1 MNIDIRDPGFKKI
14 SGILSSAG
22 EESRLVGGCVRD
34 TLIGADPKDMDMAT
48 TALPDDVQRLCVQAG
63 LRVVP
68 TGLQHG
74 TVTVVH
80 EGVPYEVT
88 TLRDDV
94 ETDGR
99 HARVQFVRDWKI
111 DAARR
116 DFTINAMSLDDK
128 GELHDYF
135 GGYDDLMAGRVR
147 FVGTATG
154 RIQEDYLRILRY
166 FRFRARFGA
175 DVDGPTFTA
184 VERNAE
190 GLKRISVERIWSEV
204 KKIIVHPE
212 GYGQLLLMGE
222 LGVLECIGFHED
234 ERYLSGL
241 RKIVPHTDKPGVALG
256 SIVSSTAVIRHLAE
270 NWKISNDELEDAL
283 ATRRTIDD
291 FEDFS
296 SDYWVTKVVSGEED
310 GERIAPAL
318 RATGRGWI
326 ADKLEAGP
334 PEFPVMGR
342 DLIDLGM
349 RPGPKLGQALATM
362 KDRWIDSGFSLTK
375 VDLLDGFADE
385 LDSGPKPWR

>member
-1 MNIDIRDPGFKKI
+1 MKLHIDDAGFKKI
-14 SGILSSAG
+14 SAILAAAG

-34 TLIGADPKDMDMAT
+34 TLIGADPKDLDMAT
-48 TALPDDVQRLCVQAG
+48 TALPDDVQRLCEEAG
-63 LRVVP
+63 MRVVP

-80 EGVPYEVT
+80 DGVPYEVT

-116 DFTINAMSLDDK
+116 DFTINAMSIDAK

-147 FVGTATG
+147 FVGTAAG
-154 RIQEDYLRILRY
+154 RIQEDYLRIMRY

-175 DVDGPTFTA
+175 DVDGPTFAA
-184 VERNAE
+184 VERNSE
-190 GLKRISVERIWSEV
+190 GLKRISVERVWSEF

-222 LGVLECIGFHED
+222 LGVLECIGFFEE

-241 RKIVPHTDKPGVALG
+241 RKVVPHTDRPGVALG
-256 SIVSSTAVIRHLAE
+256 SMMGDQTSIRHLAE
-270 NWKISNDELEDAL
+270 KWKISNDDLEDAL

-291 FEDFS
+291 YEDFS
-296 SDYWVTKVVSGEED
+296 ADYWIAKVVSGEED
-310 GERIAPAL
+310 VERISPAL

-334 PEFPVMGR
+334 PEFPLMGR
-342 DLIDLGM
+342 DLIALGM
-349 RPGPKLGQALATM
+349 RPGPHLGQALEALRG
-362 KDRWIDSGFSLTK
+362 RWVESGFVLTR
-375 VDLLDGFADE
+375 DE
-385 LDSGPKPWR
+385 LLEGFSPEDATGPRWR

>member
-1 MNIDIRDPGFKKI
+1 MKLHIDDIGFKKI
-14 SGILSSAG
+14 ASILLAAG

-34 TLIGADPKDMDMAT
+34 MLIGADAKDMDMAT
-48 TALPDDVQRLCVQAG
+48 TALPEDVQRLCAQAG

-80 EGVPYEVT
+80 DGIPYEVT

-99 HARVQFVRDWKI
+99 HARVQFVKDWKI

-116 DFTINAMSLDDK
+116 DFTINAMSIDAE

-135 GGYDDLMAGRVR
+135 GGYDDLISGRVR
-147 FVGTATG
+147 FVGDATA

-166 FRFRARFGA
+166 FRFRARFGG
-175 DVDGPTFTA
+175 DVDGATFTA

-222 LGVLECIGFHED
+222 LGVLECIGFHGD
-234 ERYLSGL
+234 QRYLSGL
-241 RKIVPHTDKPGVALG
+241 RKVVPHAEGRAGVALG
-256 SIVSSTAVIRHLAE
+256 SILSSETAIRHLAE
-270 NWKISNDELEDAL
+270 SWKISNDELEDAL

-291 FEDFS
+291 YEDFS
-296 SDYWVTKVVSGEED
+296 ADYWITKVVTGESA
-310 GERIAPAL
+310 ERISPAL

-342 DLIDLGM
+342 DLIAAGM
-349 RPGPKLGQALATM
+349 HPGPHMGATLASL
-362 KDRWIDSGFSLTK
+362 KQRWVDSGFTLNR
-375 VDLLDGFADE
+375 DE
-385 LDSGPKPWR
+385 LLQDVMCDPAAGPHSWR

>member
-1 MNIDIRDPGFKKI
+1 MKLHIDDPGFKKI
-14 SGILSSAG
+14 SAILSAAG

-48 TALPDDVQRLCVQAG
+48 TALPEDVQRLCEQAG

-80 EGVPYEVT
+80 EGFPYEVT
-88 TLRDDV
+88 TLRDDI

-99 HARVQFVRDWKI
+99 HARVQFVKDWEI

-116 DFTINAMSLDDK
+116 DFTINAMSIDAK

-135 GGYDDLMAGRVR
+135 GGYDDLMTGRVR
-147 FVGTATG
+147 FVGDATA

-175 DVDGPTFTA
+175 DVDGETFTA
-184 VERNAE
+184 VERSAE
-190 GLKRISVERIWSEV
+190 GLKRISVERIWSEI

-241 RKIVPHTDKPGVALG
+241 RKIAPHADGRPGIALG
-256 SIVSSTAVIRHLAE
+256 SILSSETAIRHLAE
-270 NWKISNDELEDAL
+270 SWKISNHELEDAL

-291 FEDFS
+291 YEDFS
-296 SDYWVTKVVSGEED
+296 ADYWITKVVTGESA
-310 GERIAPAL
+310 ERISPAL

-342 DLIDLGM
+342 DLIAAGM
-349 RPGPKLGQALATM
+349 RPGPQMGATLASL
-362 KDRWIDSGFSLTK
+362 KQRWVDSGFTMSR
-375 VDLLDGFADE
+375 DELLDSLGNDLE
-385 LDSGPKPWR
+385 GGPRPWR

>member
-1 MNIDIRDPGFKKI
+1 MHIDIPDIGFKKI
-14 SGILSSAG
+14 SAILSAAG

-34 TLIGADPKDMDMAT
+34 TLICADPKDMDMAT
-48 TALPDDVQRLCVQAG
+48 TALPDVVQRLCEQAG

-74 TVTVVH
+74 TVTVVDDG
-80 EGVPYEVT
+80 EPYEVT
-88 TLRDDV
+88 TLRHDV

-99 HARVQFVRDWKI
+99 HARVEFVRDWKI

-116 DFTINAMSLDDK
+116 DFTINAMSIDAK
-128 GELHDYF
+128 GLLHDYF

-147 FVGTATG
+147 FVGDATA

-175 DVDGPTFTA
+175 GVDASTFA
-184 VERNAE
+184 AIERNAE
-190 GLKRISVERIWSEV
+190 GLRRISVERVWSEM

-212 GYGQLLLMGE
+212 GYGQLLLMCE
-222 LGVLECIGFHED
+222 LGVAECIGFTED

-241 RKIVPHTDKPGVALG
+241 RKIVPHADGRPGVALG
-256 SIVSSTAVIRHLAE
+256 ALISSESSIRHMSE
-270 NWKISNDELEDAL
+270 KWKLSTEELEDAL

-296 SDYWVTKVVSGEED
+296 SDYWVTKMVNGED
-310 GERIAPAL
+310 AERIAPAL

-326 ADKLEAGP
+326 ADIIEAGP

-342 DLIDLGM
+342 DLIALGLK
-349 RPGPKLGQALATM
+349 PGPQLGLLLGDLKQ
-362 KDRWIDSGFSLTK
+362 RWIGSGFTLGK
-375 VDLLDGFADE
+375 EDLLEGFADD
-385 LDSGPKPWR
+385 LGTGARP

>member
-1 MNIDIRDPGFKKI
+1 MKIDIRDAGFTKI
-14 SGILSSAG
+14 SAVLSAAG

-48 TALPDDVQRLCVQAG
+48 TALPDVVQRLCEQVG
-63 LRVVP
+63 LRVIP

-80 EGVPYEVT
+80 DGVPYEVT
-88 TLRDDV
+88 TLRDDI

-99 HARVQFVRDWKI
+99 HARVEFVKDWKT

-116 DFTINAMSLDDK
+116 DFTFNAMSIDGR
-128 GELHDYF
+128 GELHDYY

-147 FVGTATG
+147 FVGTAAG

-175 DVDGPTFTA
+175 DVDSATFTA
-184 VERNAE
+184 IERNAV
-190 GLKRISVERIWSEV
+190 GLRRISVERIWSEF

-234 ERYLSGL
+234 ERYLSAL
-241 RKIVPHTDKPGVALG
+241 RKIVPHTDRPGVALG
-256 SIVSSTAVIRHLAE
+256 SIVSSASGIRHLAE
-270 NWKISNDELEDAL
+270 TWKISNDELEDAL

-296 SDYWVTKVVSGEED
+296 SDYWVTKVVTGED
-310 GERIAPAL
+310 PARIGPAL

-326 ADKLEAGP
+326 ADRLEASP

-342 DLIDLGM
+342 DLIEFGM
-349 RPGPKLGQALATM
+349 RPGPQLGQTLAGI
-362 KDRWIDSGFSLTK
+362 KDRWIESGFSLSK
-375 VDLLDGFADE
+375 EELLESYAKQPSF
-385 LDSGPKPWR
+385 SKTVR